1 VENVQNKKI
10 GMVWDIVQKNV
21 KMHQSRLSE
30 NLEHVIVNIVGNVQ
44 QDSHDTRAACD
55 GWILRLAGTLGCCS
69 GKCTK
74 LQKDWIGLGYC
85 PADCKG
91 GRSKLPGTCNI

>member
-1 VENVQNKKI
+1 MGYCPKEC
-10 GMVWDIVQKNV
+10 KNAPEPPLG
-21 KMHQSRLSE
+21 KLGTCDSE
-30 NLEHVIVNIVGNVQ
+30 YSWKRSAGQ
-44 QDSHDTRAACD
+44 PCDTHAACD
-55 GWILRLAGTLGCCS
+55 GWIPRLAGTLGCCS